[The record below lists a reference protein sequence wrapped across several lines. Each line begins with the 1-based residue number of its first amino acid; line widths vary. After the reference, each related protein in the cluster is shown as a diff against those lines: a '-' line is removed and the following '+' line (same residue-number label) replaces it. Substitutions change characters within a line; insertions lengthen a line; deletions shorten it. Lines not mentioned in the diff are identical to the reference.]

1 MRPVSSGLA
10 EMRSSGRTCMEELR
24 SRIWRI
30 SLLPPSGSKSSCK
43 WKTTTAVRFFGHH
56 ARTGSIL
63 IMTTD
68 GFLKAARFPK
78 MNEESSR
85 RNVDNWNALRG
96 LPWDVTET
104 GAPSATTSNHPSA
117 FDATSALCHKGRLEE
132 MRCDDRLLGVF
143 GHSCSRED
151 IKTSHGTM
159 MDKDWRANGARF

>member
-1 MRPVSSGLA
+1 MSF
-10 EMRSSGRTCMEELR
+10 EETR
-24 SRIWRI
+24 CRIWRI

-68 GFLKAARFPK
+68 GVLKAARFRK
-78 MNEESSR
+78 MNEESR

-96 LPWDVTET
+96 LPWGVTET

-117 FDATSALCHKGRLEE
+117 FDATSALCHKDRLEE

-159 MDKDWRANGARF
+159 MDKDWRANGARS